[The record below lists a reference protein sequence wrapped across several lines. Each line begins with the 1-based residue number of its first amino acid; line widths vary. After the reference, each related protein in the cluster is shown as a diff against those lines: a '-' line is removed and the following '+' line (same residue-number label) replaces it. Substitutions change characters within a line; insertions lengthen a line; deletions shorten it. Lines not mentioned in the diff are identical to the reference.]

1 MFTAAYNTANF
12 AGTMGR
18 AGVNRLRGNVPP
30 SEIAEAY
37 RAADELGLT
46 KLAQPSW
53 AERQLLEA
61 RVGDNR
67 KLAFF
72 PKEQQPFVLPAAK
85 SLIAV
90 NDARKK
96 YDSLLTPH
104 AMADY
109 ESYKTFG
116 GKRKRKRNRK
126 TNKQKSKKTKTRT
139 RRTRKYRRY

>member
-1 MFTAAYNTANF
+1 MLSSAYNTANF

-30 SEIAEAY
+30 SEITEAY
-37 RAADELGLT
+37 TAANELGLT
-46 KLAQPSW
+46 KVAPPSW

-67 KLAFF
+67 KLGFF
-72 PKEQQPFVLPAAK
+72 PKEQQPFVLPAART
-85 SLIAV
+85 LIAA

-96 YDSLLTPH
+96 YGSLLTPH
-104 AMADY
+104 ASEDY
-109 ESYKTFG
+109 NSYNNFG

-126 TNKQKSKKTKTRT
+126 TNKQKSKKRK